1 MQKTTRRDFIRKAG
15 LLAATAMAVPSA
27 VLDGK
32 TTRARTAESLIPR
45 EDSHDAGKGRL
56 TLEWKDFTGVMK
68 HTFTISGSSRNS
80 TPIVITRITWNGY
93 TGYGEASMPPYL
105 GESQASVHEFLKKVR
120 DEILPRFD
128 DPFRIQEIM
137 EETDRLA
144 ANNTAAKASVDI
156 ALHDLTGRIMGQ
168 PWWKIWGF
176 SPEKTPCTSFTI
188 GYDDDDEVV
197 REKTDEAS
205 WAKILKVKL
214 GMGEEA
220 DKRMIRLIRSIN
232 RDTPICIDANQGWH
246 GKEAVELLSRLNE
259 YDIELVE
266 QPVPRYDF
274 EGLKYVTTH
283 SPVPVMADESCWD
296 SKDALKLVSERA
308 VDYINIKLMKCGGL
322 YEAKKIVNIA
332 EAAGV
337 ECMLGCMAEESGIA
351 VNAAAALGAALKNIT
366 RADLDAAFTLSE
378 LPYEGGFTVV
388 DTRKLVLPDAAGLG
402 ISGLKEAM
410 LG

>member
-1 MQKTTRRDFIRKAG
+1 MQRTTRRDFIRKAG

-32 TTRARTAESLIPR
+32 ATRARTAESLIPR

-176 SPEKTPCTSFTI
+176 SPEKTPYTSFTI

-197 REKTDEAS
+197 RDKTDEAS

-214 GMGEEA
+214 GMGEKA

-232 RDTPICIDANQGWH
+232 RDTPICIDANQGWNDRYMALDMI
-246 GKEAVELLSRLNE
+246 GWLRENGVVM
-259 YDIELVE
+259 IE
-266 QPVPRYDF
+266 QPMSKYDLDSHAWLC
-274 EGLKYVTTH
+274 ER
-283 SPVPVMADESCWD
+283 SPLPIIADESCQRLTD
-296 SKDALKLVSERA
+296 IRKLA
-308 VDYINIKLMKCGGL
+308 GAFHGINIKLMKCTGMR
-322 YEAKKIVNIA
+322 EAREMVTLAKALGMKLMI
-332 EAAGV
+332 
-337 ECMLGCMAEESGIA
+337 GCMTETSVAIS
-351 VNAAAALGAALKNIT
+351 AAAQLSPEMEW
-366 RADLDAAFTLSE
+366 ADLDGNILLANDCFDGMKLHDGKITLDG
-378 LPYEGGFTVV
+378 LP
-388 DTRKLVLPDAAGLG
+388 GLG
-402 ISGLKEAM
+402 VTPKGLLA
-410 LG
+410 